1 MNKISSI
8 IRSRETNF
16 FKFIPDKAFYEK
28 TGIGR
33 KRWGMIVR
41 GEKSPTIEET
51 KKLAEIFELT
61 ISELID

>member
-8 IRSRETNF
+8 ISSRETNF
-16 FKFIPDKAFYEK
+16 FKFTPDKVFYER

-41 GEKSPTIEET
+41 GEKSPTIEEA
-51 KKLAEIFELT
+51 KKLAEIFELPIT
-61 ISELID
+61 ELID